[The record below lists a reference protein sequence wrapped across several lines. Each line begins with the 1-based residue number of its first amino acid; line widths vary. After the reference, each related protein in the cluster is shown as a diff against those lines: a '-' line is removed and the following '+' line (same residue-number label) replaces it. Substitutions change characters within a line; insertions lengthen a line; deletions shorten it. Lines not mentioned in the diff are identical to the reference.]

1 MDLGKEKIS
10 TLLKAF
16 TIPCIISMLVTS
28 FYNIVDQVFIGW
40 GIGYLGNGATSV
52 VYPIVVIA
60 SAICYMIAD
69 GAAAFLSLNLGEK
82 DFKEAKKGV
91 GATIYVLIVSSIILT
106 IICSI
111 FLPQLISLFGCTKN
125 IYPYAMK
132 YGRII
137 ILGFP
142 FLMIGAG
149 LSSLIRADGNPR
161 YSMMSNII
169 GAVTNIVLD
178 ALFIFVFKMGVT
190 GAAIATVIAQIIA
203 FLVCLKYIL
212 NFKSFKI
219 ELSDIKYD
227 KSVLKVISYGIS
239 TCITQLAIVIVMLV
253 INNTLKKT
261 GEQSIYGADIPL
273 TAFGVVMKVNQI
285 FNGIIIGIAVGAQ
298 PIIGFNYGAKRL
310 DRVRET
316 FITSIKICFVVGI
329 AATFV
334 FQVFPEQITSLFGS
348 ESALY
353 NEFSVKCFR
362 IYLLLAVCN
371 TFQIACS
378 IFFQS
383 LGKTKK
389 SIICSLSRQILFLVP
404 SILVLSKLFGI
415 EGLLWA
421 CPVADLLA
429 FIVTGTLFI
438 YEYKHLKEHRKGI
451 NL

>member
-1 MDLGKEKIS
+1 MDLGKDKIS

-52 VYPIVVIA
+52 VFPIVVI
-60 SAICYMIAD
+60 SMAICYMISD

-82 DFKEAKKGV
+82 DYKEAKKGV
-91 GATIYVLIVSSIILT
+91 GATIFILIVSSTLLT

-111 FLPQLISLFGCTKN
+111 FLPQLLKLFGCTKN

-142 FLMIGAG
+142 FSMIGAG
-149 LSSLIRADGNPR
+149 FSSLIRADGNPK

-190 GAAIATVIAQIIA
+190 GAAIATVLAQIIS
-203 FLVCLKYIL
+203 FLICLKYIL
-212 NFKSFKI
+212 NFKAFKI
-219 ELSDIKYD
+219 ELKDIKYD

-239 TCITQLAIVIVMLV
+239 TCITELAVVIVMLV
-253 INNTLKKT
+253 INNTLKIT
-261 GEQSIYGADIPL
+261 GEKSIYGADIPL

-285 FNGIIIGIAVGAQ
+285 FNGIIVGIAVGAQ
-298 PIIGFNYGAKRL
+298 PIIGYNYGAKRL
-310 DRVRET
+310 DGVRET
-316 FITSIKICFVVGI
+316 FITSIKFCFIVGF

-334 FQVFPEQITSLFGS
+334 FQVFPEQITSLFGN
-348 ESALY
+348 ESKLY

-362 IYLLLAVCN
+362 IYLLLAACN

-389 SIICSLSRQILFLVP
+389 SIICSLSRQILLLVP
-404 SILVLSKLFGI
+404 SILILSNLFGI
-415 EGLLWA
+415 NGLLWA

-429 FIVTGTLFI
+429 FIITGILFI